1 MSTLFENAAIVLEDR
16 VIKCGYLGVIGDKIS
31 YIGEER
37 PSAEYDIVKNMT
49 GHLLMPGMYNL
60 HTHSPMTLLR
70 GMGSDLPLDRWL
82 NEAIFPVE
90 AKLLPND
97 FSAGSR
103 LAMMEMLSSGVV
115 SFTDMYDCP
124 WITADEVIKAG
135 MKANL
140 SRPIVGF
147 DPTEPYCES
156 FRAKESEKFFKEYNK
171 KADGRII
178 VDYAIHAEYTNYDE
192 LAMGY
197 AADCK
202 KMGAI
207 MHLHLSETEKEH
219 RECKMRHNGLTPT
232 EWFLKMGV
240 LDNPTVAAHCVWLE
254 EGDMDILKEKNVTCV
269 HNPSS
274 NMKLGSGFMPIEKLL
289 KRGINV
295 ALGTDGAASN
305 NNLNMMEELHLAS
318 VIHNGFTH
326 DPTILKPQELLKIA
340 ALNGAC
346 AQGRK
351 NSGLLKEGCFADIAA
366 LNLDAPHLIPQNDIM
381 ALITYSAQASDV
393 DMTMVNGKILY
404 ENGEFL
410 TIDYE
415 KTKADVIESVK
426 HLI

>member
-16 VIKCGYLGVIGDKIS
+16 IIKCGYLGVKENKIS

-37 PSAEYDIVKNMT
+37 PSEKYDIVKNMT
-49 GHLLMPGMYNL
+49 GHLLMAGMYNL

-90 AKLLPND
+90 AKLLPPD

-103 LAMMEMLSSGVV
+103 LAMLEMLSSGVV
-115 SFTDMYDCP
+115 SFTDMYDSP

-147 DPTEPYCES
+147 DSSEPYSES
-156 FRAKESEKFFKEYNK
+156 FRAKESEKFFREYNG

-178 VDYAIHAEYTNYDE
+178 VDYSIHAEYTNYDE

-207 MHLHLSETEKEH
+207 MHIHLSETEKEH
-219 RECKMRHNGLTPT
+219 RECKIRHNGLTPT

-240 LDNPTVAAHCVWLE
+240 LDNPTVAAHCVWVE
-254 EGDMDILKEKNVTCV
+254 ESDMDILKEKNVTCV

-289 KRGINV
+289 KKGINV

-326 DPTILKPQELLKIA
+326 DPTILKPAELLKIA
-340 ALNGAC
+340 TVNGAA

-351 NSGLLKEGCFADIAA
+351 NAGLLKEGYDADIVAV
-366 LNLDAPHLIPQNDIM
+366 NLDVPHLIPQNDIT
-381 ALITYSAQASDV
+381 ALITYSAQASDI

-404 ENGEFL
+404 ENKEFL

-415 KTKADVIESVK
+415 KTKADVLESIK